1 MDSDCL
7 LSAAAITTQAT
18 LQSGDW
24 LCLGSALLS
33 VGHFIFLRFNFFLCN
48 TKKWTPWFLRRPAP
62 SPPLVAGPHMF
73 CTQWLSECFFP
84 HRCWQRDELLCGV
97 CSQWPCPL
105 LSGATCSSGKWDPF
119 PALPL
124 PTVPSPLLPRF
135 CFLISPRQKQLG
147 TQLHGWN
154 ELWVFWR
161 GYIVRL
167 SVVLSPYK
175 VKHPRLI
182 DLLKDFCVAENMT
195 QTWVTVKARWFFTAQ
210 FIWWRFFTHWGTLDL
225 FLA

>member
-1 MDSDCL
+1 MNSDCL
-7 LSAAAITTQAT
+7 LSAAAVTIQAT

-33 VGHFIFLRFNFFLCN
+33 VDHFVSLRFNFFLCN

-84 HRCWQRDELLCGV
+84 HRCWRRDELLCGV
-97 CSQWPCPL
+97 CSEWPCPL
-105 LSGATCSSGKWDPF
+105 LSSATCSSGKWDPF

-135 CFLISPRQKQLG
+135 L
-147 TQLHGWN
+147 
-154 ELWVFWR
+154 
-161 GYIVRL
+161 L
-167 SVVLSPYK
+167 S
-175 VKHPRLI
+175 
-182 DLLKDFCVAENMT
+182 DLLDRSSWGPNS
-195 QTWVTVKARWFFTAQ
+195 TVGMSFEFFGGA
-210 FIWWRFFTHWGTLDL
+210 TLWDYL
-225 FLA
+225 SFYHRIK